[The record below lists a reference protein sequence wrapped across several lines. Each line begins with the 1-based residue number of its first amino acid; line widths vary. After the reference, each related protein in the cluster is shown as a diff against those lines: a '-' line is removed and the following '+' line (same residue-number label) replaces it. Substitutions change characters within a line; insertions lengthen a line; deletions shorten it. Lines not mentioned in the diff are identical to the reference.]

1 MYFYYEL
8 GFFSVASSMY
18 WFRQSG
24 SEVSFV
30 TAAASNDGVVTVD
43 GSGCVRVWET
53 ALSHLQRSIGKWRGL
68 IGEGDTGHLQVRGQ
82 GC

>member
-1 MYFYYEL
+1 
-8 GFFSVASSMY
+8 MY

-30 TAAASNDGVVTVD
+30 TAAASNDGIVTVD
-43 GSGCVRVWET
+43 RSGCVRVWET
-53 ALSHLQRSIGKWRGL
+53 ALGHLQRSIGKWRGL
-68 IGEGDTGHLQVRGQ
+68 IGEDTGHMQVREGVVVPRQ